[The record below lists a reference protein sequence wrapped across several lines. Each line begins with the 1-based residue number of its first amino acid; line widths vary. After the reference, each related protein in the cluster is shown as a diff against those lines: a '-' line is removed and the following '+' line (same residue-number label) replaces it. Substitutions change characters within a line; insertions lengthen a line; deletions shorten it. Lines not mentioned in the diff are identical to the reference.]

1 MNLHA
6 TRTGRALIVRL
17 DGELDLHTVEPFKEA
32 VADALAREP
41 TLCHLILLMQQVTFM
56 DSSGI
61 GAILGRYRDI
71 KERGGR
77 VAVVGLQPAVRR
89 IFELAGMNRVI
100 NHYSSEREA
109 LAKLA
114 QEGSPRSAG
123 ERL

>member
-6 TRTGRALIVRL
+6 TRAGRALIVRL

-32 VADALAREP
+32 VAEALAREP
-41 TLCHLILLMQQVTFM
+41 TVCHLILQMQQVTFM

-61 GAILGRYRDI
+61 GAILGRYREV

-77 VAVVGLQPAVRR
+77 IAVVGLQPAVRR
-89 IFELAGMNRVI
+89 VFELAGMNRII
-100 NHYSSEREA
+100 NHYATEREA

-114 QEGSPRSAG
+114 HEGSQRSAG